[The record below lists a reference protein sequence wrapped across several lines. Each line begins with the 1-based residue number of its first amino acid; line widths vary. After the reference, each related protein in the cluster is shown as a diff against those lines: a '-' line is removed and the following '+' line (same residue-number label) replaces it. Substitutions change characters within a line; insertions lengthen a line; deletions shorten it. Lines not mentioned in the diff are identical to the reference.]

1 MMDLFLTPF
10 LYPMK
15 PLNNASAQLG
25 VERKDVRVI
34 LTNKRDSG
42 FTTQNNTNECSRLCS
57 GLQYRSGGVSTNL
70 PLSLVWGKKRGKMMK
85 IAGGAKQTMYS
96 ETGECDD

>member
-42 FTTQNNTNECSRLCS
+42 SQHKIIQMNAPDCVQDCNIDLEECQQICLCHLFGVKNEE
-57 GLQYRSGGVSTNL
+57 
-70 PLSLVWGKKRGKMMK
+70 K
-85 IAGGAKQTMYS
+85 
-96 ETGECDD
+96 